1 MENKCAG
8 KYGDHA
14 PFQYQ
19 SDFWYSGP
27 FLLVSRKLDFPEK
40 FVWFSQAG
48 VYFVLNFI
56 IQWQIRKMGD
66 KWGKASLFLF
76 LLFYKCLKENNKL
89 YWIMLL
95 K

>member
-1 MENKCAG
+1 MENKCAN

-14 PFQYQ
+14 TFQYQ
-19 SDFWYSGP
+19 SDFWYSGQ

-56 IQWQIRKMGD
+56 I
-66 KWGKASLFLF
+66 
-76 LLFYKCLKENNKL
+76 
-89 YWIMLL
+89 
-95 K
+95 